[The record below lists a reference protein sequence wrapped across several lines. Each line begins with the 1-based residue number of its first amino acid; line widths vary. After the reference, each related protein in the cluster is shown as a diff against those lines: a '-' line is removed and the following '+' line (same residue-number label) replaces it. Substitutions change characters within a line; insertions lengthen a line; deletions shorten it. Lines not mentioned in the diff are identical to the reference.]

1 MTASEP
7 ASTEPASEPSTEPAS
22 TEDASPTEAPSA
34 AQNVR
39 EGGPSDLRPGPQP
52 RPELH
57 SGTAQSGTA
66 QSQQGGTIMHK
77 KLTVEGMT
85 CANCVRHVTRALEG
99 LPGATGVSVDLD
111 SKTAVLDV
119 PETVTDEAI
128 RTAVADEGYQ
138 VVAIA

>member
-1 MTASEP
+1 
-7 ASTEPASEPSTEPAS
+7 
-22 TEDASPTEAPSA
+22 
-34 AQNVR
+34 
-39 EGGPSDLRPGPQP
+39 
-52 RPELH
+52 
-57 SGTAQSGTA
+57 
-66 QSQQGGTIMHK
+66 MHK